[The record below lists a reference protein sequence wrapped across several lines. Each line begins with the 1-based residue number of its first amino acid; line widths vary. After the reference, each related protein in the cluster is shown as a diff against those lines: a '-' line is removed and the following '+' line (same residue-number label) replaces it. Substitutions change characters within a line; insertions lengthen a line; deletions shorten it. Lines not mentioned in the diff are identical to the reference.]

1 MGSGGERSC
10 VSVLVCFGGRCDI
23 PACGNDWIF
32 GQILVCLAIQID
44 GMYWSSTAGLMMGLV
59 DCQMLLECRLLVV
72 YLGQGICRNAARTV
86 QVTKR
91 RPWNPN
97 LRTFNE

>member
-23 PACGNDWIF
+23 PACGNDGIF

-72 YLGQGICRNAARTV
+72 WAEDLSECCAYCPSYEEKTMEPQ
-86 QVTKR
+86 
-91 RPWNPN
+91 P
-97 LRTFNE
+97 